1 MSLGGWNKQCCKS
14 VSPGEGKSP
23 ALHCAA
29 RPLRSSQFQTLCEG
43 RRHGENVMSKKAT
56 TAVVALLGGALML
69 STQEALAR
77 DWDDG
82 LSAKGAAYSLS
93 RIRTRGWIQLHRV
106 DGEITHINVDQI
118 LYVTNAKNT
127 GGNERAKSR
136 VQLVNGFSDVLET
149 VDEVM
154 QSIKNNDALAVEAG
168 G

>member
-1 MSLGGWNKQCCKS
+1 
-14 VSPGEGKSP
+14 
-23 ALHCAA
+23 
-29 RPLRSSQFQTLCEG
+29 
-43 RRHGENVMSKKAT
+43 MSKKAT
-56 TAVVALLGGALML
+56 TAIIALLGGALML

-77 DWDDG
+77 DWDSG
-82 LSAKGAAYSLS
+82 VSAKGAAYSLS

-136 VQLVNGFSDVLET
+136 VQLVTGFSDVLET

-154 QSIKNNDALAVEAG
+154 QSIKNDDALAAEASG
-168 G
+168 